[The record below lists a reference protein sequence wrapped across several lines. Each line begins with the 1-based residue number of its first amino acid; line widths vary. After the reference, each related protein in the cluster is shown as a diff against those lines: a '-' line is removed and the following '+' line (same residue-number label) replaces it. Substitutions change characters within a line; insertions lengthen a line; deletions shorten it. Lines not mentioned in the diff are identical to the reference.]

1 MAQEG
6 DGAPSVEYSS
16 TSIHP
21 RPPTVRVA
29 SHRRALSFAL
39 LSLSGSRWHITAD
52 WAHRKTVAK
61 PVKPRPAPTQPTTS
75 DYVDEH
81 WAITNERESRPKSDG
96 HALPSPLLP
105 HTSCQNSRLFDFRR
119 VPIERHFLF
128 LLWGWGEEVAVS
140 SCMPPI
146 IRHRPPP
153 HLHLAIN
160 GRSGRFYIPCIDRI
174 SNLAYINQTQ

>member
-81 WAITNERESRPKSDG
+81 WAITNERATRKATDMLCRRHHSRTQAARTADYSIFG
-96 HALPSPLLP
+96 A
-105 HTSCQNSRLFDFRR
+105 
-119 VPIERHFLF
+119 F
-128 LLWGWGEEVAVS
+128 LLKGTSYFCCGVGVRRWRSLHVCPQS
-140 SCMPPI
+140 S
-146 IRHRPPP
+146 
-153 HLHLAIN
+153 AT
-160 GRSGRFYIPCIDRI
+160 DRRRI
-174 SNLAYINQTQ
+174 YT